1 MNIDLSALFMTA
13 AAATGVLAAA
23 AWLTSCVFTVQQKQ
37 EALVTRFGKHIRTE
51 KDPGLH
57 LKAPY
62 PFNEVT
68 AKIATDLQQVAEPL
82 ETKTRDDL
90 FVRLP
95 ITIQYEVSD
104 SAKFYFDNKDPIA
117 NMKKLVSA
125 AVRTATARKEFQELY
140 GDRDEIS
147 TAVID
152 HIKTAVAE
160 YGINVR
166 RIIIDE
172 PQAPEQVQ
180 KAFNEVRASERLK
193 EAARNKADAH
203 AIEVVAKAE
212 AEKQADVLRGQGKA
226 GFRKEIFDQYSGQI
240 RKLESEGVSRGE
252 AITMMMQAMQQD
264 TLRDVG
270 DKGNLVIVTDGQSTG
285 GVGRNIAEM
294 QAALRGPAARPV
306 PPPTPSAPL

>member
-1 MNIDLSALFMTA
+1 MDINLTGIFTA
-13 AAATGVLAAA
+13 AAAVTGVLAAA
-23 AWLTSCVFTVQQKQ
+23 WWLTSCIFTVGQKQ
-37 EALVTRFGKHIRTE
+37 EALITSFGKHTRTE
-51 KDPGLH
+51 KLPGLH
-57 LKAPY
+57 LKKPW
-62 PFNEVT
+62 PFNEVM

-104 SAKFYFDNKDPIA
+104 SAKFYFDNKDPVA

-140 GDRDEIS
+140 GDRDELS

-152 HIKTAVAE
+152 HIKTSVAE

-212 AEKQADVLRGQGKA
+212 AEKTADILRGQGKA
-226 GFRKEIFDQYSGQI
+226 GFRKAIFDQYSIQ
-240 RKLESEGVSRGE
+240 VGE
-252 AITMMMQAMQQD
+252 LVKAEVPREEAVDVMMRAMQQD

-270 DKGNLVIVTDGQSTG
+270 EKGNLVIVTDGHNAGGTG
-285 GVGRNIAEM
+285 KAIAEM
-294 QAALRGPAARPV
+294 QAAVRSAAQRTLPPPAA
-306 PPPTPSAPL
+306 PL